1 MNNFG
6 IMSLSL
12 DHENHYIHQIAKY
25 GRDFGFTIYHFV
37 PSTYHPFTHTVKGKQ
52 YIPDSDSWIEAE
64 FPVPSIL
71 YDRCFYHDDSHSIQ
85 CKNIIQW
92 LKKQPT
98 ITFLGNG
105 LPNKW
110 KLYQILCESE
120 LSAYIPETFLLQSA
134 KQINF
139 QHLNPV
145 IIKPINGSQ
154 GNGLY
159 FIRKQNNEI
168 LVRTDKKEK
177 TIEKIFSD
185 RVTFNK
191 WLDQLLNRNAYIMQ
205 AHLPLA
211 NKEDQPF
218 DIRAFLQK
226 NPNEEW
232 NIIEKGVRI
241 GEKGRIIS
249 NLSAGA
255 SIFPFED
262 WFQTAH
268 FPLKGFLKQEMEE
281 ILTLLPS
288 ILENSFSAL
297 FEIGVDIGIS
307 PNGSLWILD
316 VNSKPGRK
324 VIMTAYPHLCEKL
337 YKAPI
342 LYAAKLADEKRRN
355 RDEET
360 ISYRN
365 NL

>member
-12 DHENHYIHQIAKY
+12 DHENHYIHQMAKY
-25 GRDFGFTIYHFV
+25 GHDLGFTLYHFV
-37 PSTYHPFTHTVKGKQ
+37 PSTYHPFTHTVKGKK
-52 YIPDSDSWIEAE
+52 YLPESDAWLESE
-64 FPVPSIL
+64 FPVPTIL

-98 ITFLGNG
+98 ITFIGNG

-110 KLYQILCESE
+110 ELYQILRESK
-120 LSAYIPETFLLQSA
+120 LAAYIPETFLLQSVN
-134 KQINF
+134 QVNF
-139 QHLNPV
+139 QSLNPV

-159 FIRKQNNEI
+159 FIEKSKEGI
-168 LVRTDKKEK
+168 LVRTDKKEQ
-177 TIEKIFSD
+177 TVEKIFSD
-185 RVTFNK
+185 RMTFNK
-191 WLDQLLNRNAYIMQ
+191 WLNQLLKRSSYLMQ
-205 AHLPLA
+205 AYLPLS
-211 NKEDQPF
+211 NQEKQPF
-218 DIRAFLQK
+218 DIRALLQK
-226 NPNEEW
+226 NTQAEW
-232 NIIEKGVRI
+232 KVIEKGVRI

-255 SIFPFED
+255 SIYAFEEWFRFTPFK
-262 WFQTAH
+262 
-268 FPLKGFLKQEMEE
+268 LKSFLKQEMEE
-281 ILTLLPS
+281 IFTLLPS

-297 FEIGVDIGIS
+297 FEIGVDIGIT
-307 PNGSLWILD
+307 PDGSLWILD

-337 YKAPI
+337 YKAPV
-342 LYAAKLADEKRRN
+342 LYAAKLADDKRRN
-355 RDEET
+355 LDEKA

-365 NL
+365 NH

>member
-1 MNNFG
+1 M
-6 IMSLSL
+6 
-12 DHENHYIHQIAKY
+12 
-25 GRDFGFTIYHFV
+25 
-37 PSTYHPFTHTVKGKQ
+37 
-52 YIPDSDSWIEAE
+52 
-64 FPVPSIL
+64 
-71 YDRCFYHDDSHSIQ
+71 
-85 CKNIIQW
+85 
-92 LKKQPT
+92 
-98 ITFLGNG
+98 
-105 LPNKW
+105 
-110 KLYQILCESE
+110 
-120 LSAYIPETFLLQSA
+120 
-134 KQINF
+134 
-139 QHLNPV
+139 
-145 IIKPINGSQ
+145 
-154 GNGLY
+154 
-159 FIRKQNNEI
+159 
-168 LVRTDKKEK
+168 
-177 TIEKIFSD
+177 
-185 RVTFNK
+185 TFNK

-342 LYAAKLADEKRRN
+342 LYAAKLADEKGGIEMKKLYPIEIISN
-355 RDEET
+355 SEHTVYLPTDFET
-360 ISYRN
+360 N
-365 NL
+365 KNLKMIAFGAVSKEATIKNIKNQKI